1 MSSQTSC
8 INIQWT
14 SSPCLPVSI
23 LWLMLNIQIPEQF
36 LRLKS
41 WSTFKTDNWPIFLT
55 AIILENYDIWFLD
68 SSWRNPN
75 TKILDIFSYL
85 IPGFSIGNQTST
97 IFLIWILDNLLE
109 EFFPIWILD
118 NSESLCSQPV
128 CPWCLYIYRSLYRQ
142 TFKRILFSFSTLADC
157 CEIQRTWDFKQFLI
171 WIMCKCWKGIWK
183 STLNGS
189 SHLSG
194 ISVISVRLITY
205 HRPHLSFEI
214 HFEIAYN

>member
-1 MSSQTSC
+1 MTSDF
-8 INIQWT
+8 WT
-14 SSPCLPVSI
+14 VPGEIPTPKSWIFFPIWFLDFLLEI
-23 LWLMLNIQIPEQF
+23 RPEQF
-36 LRLKS
+36 L
-41 WSTFKTDNWPIFLT
+41 
-55 AIILENYDIWFLD
+55 
-68 SSWRNPN
+68 
-75 TKILDIFSYL
+75 
-85 IPGFSIGNQTST
+85 
-97 IFLIWILDNLLE
+97 DNLIE